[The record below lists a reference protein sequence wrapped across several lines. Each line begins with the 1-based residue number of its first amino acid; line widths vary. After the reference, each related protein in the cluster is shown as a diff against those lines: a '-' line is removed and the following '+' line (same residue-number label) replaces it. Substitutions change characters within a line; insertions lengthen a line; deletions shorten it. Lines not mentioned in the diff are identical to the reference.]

1 MVDFAAYL
9 RYNTRIVKQD
19 KQMNE
24 RIKELIAQCMAE
36 KNLSIKS
43 IDGWHYTG
51 MAKVLD
57 PDKFAE
63 LIIEEIHEFITEEI
77 GNDNGVPFLANVKT
91 HFGVE

>member
-1 MVDFAAYL
+1 
-9 RYNTRIVKQD
+9 
-19 KQMNE
+19 MNQ

-63 LIIEEIHEFITEEI
+63 LIVRECASIIEEEDGDSSSI
-77 GNDNGVPFLANVKT
+77 LKS
-91 HFGVE
+91 FGIE